1 MFNILILLALLT
13 ILKEIR
19 MMSHELLRSHNNIV
33 RLLGISW
40 ASRRLRIVDQPIQ
53 VPVLLV
59 ELASTVNEQP
69 LTLELLIESSRD
81 YPLNI
86 QIKTKLLSDVASGLT
101 ALHSLSV
108 VHGDVKP
115 SNILIFKDDLG
126 MAAKISDFGFS
137 VIGDEELQAARGG
150 TYLWNAP
157 ECLINAQGNPHTH
170 RYKVTRDYYSFGLL
184 IW

>member
-1 MFNILILLALLT
+1 
-13 ILKEIR
+13 
-19 MMSHELLRSHNNIV
+19 MSHELLRSHNNIV

-40 ASRRLRIVDQPIQ
+40 ASRRLKIEDQPKQ
-53 VPVLLV
+53 VPILLV
-59 ELASTVNEQP
+59 ELASTMNKQP

-81 YPLNI
+81 DPLNI
-86 QIKTKLLSDVASGLT
+86 RTKTKLLSDIASGLT
-101 ALHSLSV
+101 ALHALGV

-126 MAAKISDFGFS
+126 MTAKISDFGFS
-137 VIGDEELQAARGG
+137 VTGDEELQAARGG

-157 ECLINAQGNPHTH
+157 ECLINAQGNLHPD